1 MDFWIKA
8 AQLLLS
14 LSILVVLH
22 EFGHYLTARYFKIR
36 VEKFYLFFNPWFSLF
51 KKKIGETEWGIGWLP
66 LGGFVKISGM
76 IDESMDKEQMAQ
88 PAQPWEFRSKPAWQ
102 RLIVMIGGVVV
113 NLIVGVVIYI
123 LVLFTWGEEQVQ
135 TKDLTVGLAIH
146 PYMEKFDLH
155 SGDNILK
162 IDGENV
168 VHTNDITNNLLLRDK
183 HVLTVQR
190 PDGKIEKITLPDEID
205 HELFA
210 NGALPVAGLR
220 NASTEI
226 GDLITIDAN
235 SEIGYGTSDI
245 VLSVN
250 DQKAS
255 EVDYSSTDFLKLDK
269 YVVKLK
275 SGKDTVSFEWKNAEF
290 KKFLKS
296 CPALS
301 SGLKK
306 NDIILSIDD
315 RQIHFFDEIVAALY
329 HAKKKNALISVLRGQ
344 DTVNLSV
351 PISEKKSIGFAVEDY
366 SFVDSAA
373 IHTVHYSF
381 GGSFGRGISRGYT
394 TLTDYVSQ
402 LKFLFTKKGA
412 SSIGGFGAIG
422 NMFPPVWDW
431 QIFWLNTALISIILA
446 FMNILP
452 IPALDGG
459 HVVFLLYEI
468 ITGKEAPQKVLEYA
482 QYIGFFL
489 LIGLVLYAN
498 GNDIYRAIFGG

>member
-1 MDFWIKA
+1 MDFLIKA

-76 IDESMDKEQMAQ
+76 IDESMDKEQMAK
-88 PAQPWEFRSKPAWQ
+88 PPEPWEFRSKPAWQ

-113 NLIVGVVIYI
+113 NLIVGVLIYI
-123 LVLFTWGEEQVQ
+123 IVLFTWGEEQIH
-135 TKDLTVGLAIH
+135 TADLSDGLAIS
-146 PYMEKFDLH
+146 PYMEKYDLR

-162 IDGENV
+162 IDGEEV
-168 VHTNDITNNLLLRDK
+168 IHVKDITSSLLLRDM
-183 HVLTVQR
+183 HDLTVQR
-190 PDGKIEKITLPDEID
+190 PDGTIEKVTLPDNID
-205 HELFA
+205 YELFA

-220 NASTEI
+220 HQSLEI
-226 GDLITIDAN
+226 QYLTTVNGND
-235 SEIGYGTSDI
+235 SIGYHTSDLVWKI
-245 VLSVN
+245 NGTNVSMCDLS
-250 DQKAS
+250 S
-255 EVDYSSTDFLKLDK
+255 EDFLKKGK
-269 YVVKLK
+269 YEVLVKRGKEDVTIPMSNGQFKTFLKDCPALK
-275 SGKDTVSFEWKNAEF
+275 SGLKHKDRIVSI
-290 KKFLKS
+290 
-296 CPALS
+296 
-301 SGLKK
+301 
-306 NDIILSIDD
+306 NDQEINY
-315 RQIHFFDEIVAALY
+315 FDEIVAGLY
-329 HAKKKNALISVLRGQ
+329 HAEEKNASIQVLRRG
-344 DTVNLSV
+344 DTVELSV
-351 PISEKKSIGFAVEDY
+351 PISKTKSIGFLPYGKDWI
-366 SFVDSAA
+366 DSAA

-381 GGSFGRGISRGYT
+381 GASLGRGTARGMQ
-394 TLTDYVSQ
+394 TLSDYVSQ

-422 NMFPPVWDW
+422 NLFPPQWNW
-431 QIFWLNTALISIILA
+431 EAFWLNTALISIILA

-459 HVVFLLYEI
+459 HVVFLLYEM

-498 GNDIYRAIFGG
+498 GNDIYGWLTGR